1 MSAYESFAI
10 VGAGT
15 LGILIIE
22 ALAAKSVSLVVLSRP
37 GSATKT
43 VPPSVKTV
51 LVDYDDAA
59 AVTAVLEE
67 NKIDVVI
74 STVAYEGLASQNSL
88 VDAAK
93 LAGVKLFVPSEFGFP
108 TDGLTE
114 GVLGAKGRFAAYLKS
129 INMPSTRIFTG
140 AWTDWIPWL
149 VDYANGG
156 KVKVI
161 GKGEA
166 QVSFTSIADM
176 AGFVAYVLTNLPPS
190 ELEDRVLRIEGQRA
204 SLRDVA
210 EQFKTEVV
218 RVDSI
223 GGDMGQIK
231 TALQGLVEA
240 GRGSSGWDG
249 VKNAESTGNNAA
261 GSANALWP
269 GHHWESIKEVLNL

>member
-22 ALAAKSVSLVVLSRP
+22 ALAAKNVSLVVLSRP
-37 GSATKT
+37 GSATKRCR
-43 VPPSVKTV
+43 P
-51 LVDYDDAA
+51 
-59 AVTAVLEE
+59 E
-67 NKIDVVI
+67 NKVDVVI

-176 AGFVAYVLTNLPPS
+176 AGFTAYVLTNLPPS
-190 ELEDRVLRIEGQRA
+190 ELEDRVLRIEGERA

-210 EQFKTEVV
+210 EQFKTEVD

-249 VKNAESTGNNAA
+249 IKNAEG
-261 GSANALWP
+261 ANALWP